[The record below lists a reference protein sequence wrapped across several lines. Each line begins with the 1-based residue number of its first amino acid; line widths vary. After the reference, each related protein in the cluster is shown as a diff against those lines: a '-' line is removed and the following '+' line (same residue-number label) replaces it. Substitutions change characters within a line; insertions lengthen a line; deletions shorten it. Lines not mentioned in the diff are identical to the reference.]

1 MANPQL
7 MTGLGAAS
15 SIFLSAAG
23 SAWASVPSG
32 MFALRNS
39 GIGIKAF
46 FPIVIS
52 GVLAIYGT
60 IVSAILCSKFVGDDG
75 EAATLSA
82 EDGYRHL
89 SAGLA
94 VGLACLSSGAG
105 MAKFL
110 TAHAIETSPPA
121 GNSQRG
127 AGEANESEEPL
138 LPFGS
143 SRGRLDGGGNFWT
156 FTMVLVF
163 LEAIGLYGLIVALV
177 LMGSS

>member
-7 MTGLGAAS
+7 MTGIGAAA

-60 IVSAILCSKFVGDDG
+60 IVSALLCSRLKGDDG
-75 EAATLSA
+75 EKADVTT

-89 SAGLA
+89 TAGLA
-94 VGLACLSSGAG
+94 VGLACLASGAG

-110 TAHAIETSPPA
+110 TAHSIATSPPR
-121 GNSQRG
+121 RG
-127 AGEANESEEPL
+127 ERDEIEEPL
-138 LPFGS
+138 LALNAPMGQ
-143 SRGRLDGGGNFWT
+143 LVGGGNFWT
-156 FTMVLVF
+156 FTCVLVF
-163 LEAIGLYGLIVALV
+163 LEAIGLYGLIVALF
-177 LMGSS
+177 LMGPK